1 MKNIVPTTASLKN
14 RPFGFSALNFA
25 GNLFPSKPDLSEDY
39 ILNAAM
45 NSTGL
50 ENWGSNSFLEGMRE
64 LLNACNKEAKLHY
77 FGRQFLQKGCIRA
90 VKDRLRLQHAFQKN
104 QEILNTPIEK
114 PVFILG
120 LPRTGTTF
128 LQNLLFQNNHF
139 RHLHYWEQVAIGP
152 QPTQK
157 NLKDNYII
165 NSCESFVD
173 KLKIIAPEFFIA
185 HEINPY
191 GPEECNGLMERNFTS
206 IIYFMFRNIPSYINW
221 FLTHDMTETYRYHKQ
236 QLQFSGYHFNQ
247 KQWVLKAPVH
257 LFFLKYL
264 FKIYPDARIIH
275 LHRDPLEILPS
286 MASLVVI
293 SRQIHSNHVN
303 SEETANQIM
312 GWVNKIIINS
322 IAYRDKTNSNQFL
335 DLAYTDLV
343 EDPMNT
349 LNHIYKWLK
358 LDISKEIQSDTSTWL
373 KNSRRKR
380 VGNNHVYS
388 LEQFKLSKSK
398 IRNEFDQYYDWYKNF
413 I

>member
-1 MKNIVPTTASLKN
+1 VPTTASLKK
-14 RPFGFSALNFA
+14 RPLSFNTLNLA
-25 GNLFPSKPDLSEDY
+25 GSLFPSKPDLSEQY

-45 NSTGL
+45 NSTSFN
-50 ENWGSNSFLEGMRE
+50 NWGSNSFQEGMRK
-64 LLNACNKEAKLHY
+64 LLNSSIKEAKLHF

-90 VKDRLRLQHAFQKN
+90 VKDRIRLQKAFQKN

-128 LQNLLFQNNHF
+128 LQNLLFRNDQF

-152 QPTQK
+152 QPTHK
-157 NLKDNYII
+157 NLQDNYII
-165 NSCESFVD
+165 KSCVSFVE
-173 KLKIIAPEFFIA
+173 KLKTITPEFFIA

-206 IIYFMFRNIPSYINW
+206 IIYFMFRNIPSYMEW
-221 FLTHDMTETYRYHKQ
+221 FQAHDMTETYDYHKQ
-236 QLQFSGYHFNQ
+236 QLQFLGYHFSK

-264 FKIYPDARIIH
+264 FKTYPDARIVH
-275 LHRDPLEILPS
+275 LHRDPLEVIPS

-293 SRQIHSNHVN
+293 SRQIHSNHV
-303 SEETANQIM
+303 SVQETANQILD
-312 GWVNKIIINS
+312 WVRKIITNS
-322 IAYRDKTNSNQFL
+322 IAFRDETDSDQFL

-343 EDPMNT
+343 KDPFNT
-349 LNHIYKWLK
+349 LTQIYKWLGV
-358 LDISKEIQSDTSTWL
+358 DINNEIQSDISSWL
-373 KNSRRKR
+373 KNSKRKR
-380 VGNNHVYS
+380 TGKAHNYS
-388 LEQFKLSKSK
+388 LEQFNLTETK
-398 IRNEFDQYYDWYKNF
+398 IQGEFNHYYDRYEDY

>member
-1 MKNIVPTTASLKN
+1 MQTTASLKK
-14 RPFGFSALNFA
+14 RPLSFNTLNLA
-25 GNLFPSKPDLSEDY
+25 GSLFPSKPDLSEQY

-45 NSTGL
+45 NSTSFN
-50 ENWGSNSFLEGMRE
+50 NWGSNSFQEGMRK
-64 LLNACNKEAKLHY
+64 LLNSSIKEAKLHF

-90 VKDRLRLQHAFQKN
+90 VKDRIRLQKAFQKN

-128 LQNLLFQNNHF
+128 LQNLLFRNDQF

-152 QPTQK
+152 QPTHK
-157 NLKDNYII
+157 NLQDNYII
-165 NSCESFVD
+165 KSCVSFVD
-173 KLKIIAPEFFIA
+173 KLKTIAPEFFIA

-206 IIYFMFRNIPSYINW
+206 IIYFMFRNIPSYMEW
-221 FLTHDMTETYRYHKQ
+221 FQAHDMTETYDYHKQ
-236 QLQFSGYHFNQ
+236 QLQFLGYHFSK

-264 FKIYPDARIIH
+264 FKTYPDARIVH
-275 LHRDPLEILPS
+275 LHRDPLEVIPS

-293 SRQIHSNHVN
+293 SRQIHSNHV
-303 SEETANQIM
+303 SVQETANQILD
-312 GWVNKIIINS
+312 WVRKIITNS
-322 IAYRDKTNSNQFL
+322 IAYRDETDSDQFL

-343 EDPMNT
+343 KDPLNT
-349 LNHIYKWLK
+349 INQIYKWLGV
-358 LDISKEIQSDTSTWL
+358 DINNEIQSDISSWL
-373 KNSRRKR
+373 ENSKRKR
-380 VGNNHVYS
+380 VGKAHHYS
-388 LEQFKLSKSK
+388 LEQFNLTEK
-398 IRNEFDQYYDWYKNF
+398 IIQNEFNHYYDQYADY

>member
-1 MKNIVPTTASLKN
+1 MPTTASLKK
-14 RPFGFSALNFA
+14 RPLSFNTLNLA
-25 GNLFPSKPDLSEDY
+25 GSLFPSKPDLSEQY

-45 NSTGL
+45 NSTSFN
-50 ENWGSNSFLEGMRE
+50 NWGSNSFQEGMRQ
-64 LLNACNKEAKLHY
+64 LLNSSIKEAKLHF

-90 VKDRLRLQHAFQKN
+90 VKDRIRLQKAFQKN

-128 LQNLLFQNNHF
+128 LQNLLFRNDQF

-152 QPTQK
+152 QPTHK
-157 NLKDNYII
+157 NLQDNYII
-165 NSCESFVD
+165 KSCVSFVE
-173 KLKIIAPEFFIA
+173 KLKTITPEFFIA

-206 IIYFMFRNIPSYINW
+206 IIYFMFRNIPSYIDW
-221 FLTHDMTETYRYHKQ
+221 FQTHDMTETYDYHKQ
-236 QLQFSGYHFNQ
+236 QLQFLGYHFSK

-264 FKIYPDARIIH
+264 FKTYPDAQIVH
-275 LHRDPLEILPS
+275 LHRDPLEVIPS

-303 SEETANQIM
+303 AEETANQILD
-312 GWVNKIIINS
+312 WVRKIITNS
-322 IAYRDKTNSNQFL
+322 IAFRDKTNSDQFL

-343 EDPMNT
+343 KDPFNT
-349 LNHIYKWLK
+349 LTQIYKWLGV
-358 LDISKEIQSDTSTWL
+358 DINNKIQSDISSWL
-373 KNSRRKR
+373 ENSKRKR
-380 VGNNHVYS
+380 TGKAHHYS
-388 LEQFKLSKSK
+388 LEQFNLTKTK
-398 IRNEFDQYYDWYKNF
+398 IQNEFNHYYDRYEDY

>member
-1 MKNIVPTTASLKN
+1 MPTTASLKK
-14 RPFGFSALNFA
+14 RPLSFNTLNLA
-25 GNLFPSKPDLSEDY
+25 GSLFPSKPDLSEQY

-45 NSTGL
+45 NSTSFN
-50 ENWGSNSFLEGMRE
+50 NWGSNSFQEGMRK
-64 LLNACNKEAKLHY
+64 LLNSSIKEAKLHF

-90 VKDRLRLQHAFQKN
+90 VKDRIRLQKAFQKN

-128 LQNLLFQNNHF
+128 LQNLLFRNDLF

-152 QPTQK
+152 QPTHK
-157 NLKDNYII
+157 NLQDNYII
-165 NSCESFVD
+165 KSCVSFVE
-173 KLKIIAPEFFIA
+173 KLKTITPEFFIA

-206 IIYFMFRNIPSYINW
+206 IIYFMFRNIPSYIDW
-221 FLTHDMTETYRYHKQ
+221 FQTHDMTETYDYHKQ
-236 QLQFSGYHFNQ
+236 QLQFLGYHFSK

-264 FKIYPDARIIH
+264 FKTYPDARIVH
-275 LHRDPLEILPS
+275 LHRDPLEVIPS

-293 SRQIHSNHVN
+293 SRQIHSNHV
-303 SEETANQIM
+303 SVQETANQILD
-312 GWVNKIIINS
+312 WVRKIITNS
-322 IAYRDKTNSNQFL
+322 IAYRDETDSDQFL

-343 EDPMNT
+343 KDPLNT
-349 LNHIYKWLK
+349 ITQIYKWLGV
-358 LDISKEIQSDTSTWL
+358 DINNEIQSDISSWL
-373 KNSRRKR
+373 ENSKRKR
-380 VGNNHVYS
+380 VGKAHHYS
-388 LEQFKLSKSK
+388 LEQFNLTEK
-398 IRNEFDQYYDWYKNF
+398 IIQNEFNHYYDQYADY